1 MAIIVV
7 VMDVNDKIR
16 ENRGIVL
23 SVEAGN
29 ENKIEFS

>member
-16 ENRGIVL
+16 ENTGIVL
-23 SVEAGN
+23 SV
-29 ENKIEFS
+29 